1 MNDLMNCLN
10 ILSSREWATII
21 WLLILLIYIL
31 KNEKIKDAFLNV
43 IKILFGK
50 NLIKIW
56 LVTSLYVFI
65 ITFLFSKTAI
75 WDNLYIKDIIV
86 WFITSGIIFC
96 FNAASKEADEQ
107 YIWKVLKDNLKFTII
122 IEFIYSTFTFRLWV
136 ELLIIPIIT
145 LLAMVDA
152 YAERKE
158 EYYIV
163 HKFMQ
168 GVFVIISIWFFY
180 ETFKI
185 GLQEYKELNILNTF
199 VSFMIPIVYLILILP
214 LEYIIELYCKYEIL
228 FVRLFF
234 KNSKDKKV
242 NRMRKLLIIK
252 ECGFSVHNVI
262 LFQKNY
268 CSKIYIKMTDDDFKS
283 LINDFNKEKKKSD
296 KMTVV

>member
-1 MNDLMNCLN
+1 MKNFIDCLN

-21 WLLILLIYIL
+21 WLLILLIYVL
-31 KNEKIKDAFLNV
+31 KNEKTKDSFLDV

-65 ITFLFSKTAI
+65 ITFLFSKTII

-107 YIWKVLKDNLKFTII
+107 YIWKVLKDNLKFTIVM
-122 IEFIYSTFTFRLWV
+122 EFIYSTFTFSFCV

-145 LLAMVDA
+145 ILAMVDA
-152 YAERKE
+152 YAERKK

-168 GVFVIISIWFFY
+168 GVFAIISIWFFY

-185 GLQEYKELNILNTF
+185 GLKEYKKLNVLNTF
-199 VSFMIPIVYLILILP
+199 VSFMIPIAYLILILP
-214 LEYIIELYCKYEIL
+214 LEYIIELYCKYETL
-228 FVRLFF
+228 FVKLSF
-234 KNSKDKKV
+234 KNNTEKTA
-242 NRMRKLLIIK
+242 NRRRKLLIIK

-268 CSKIYIKMTDDDFKS
+268 CSKIYIKMNDEDFKS
-283 LINDFNKEKKKSD
+283 LLNDFSKEKKKSD
-296 KMTVV
+296 NMTIV